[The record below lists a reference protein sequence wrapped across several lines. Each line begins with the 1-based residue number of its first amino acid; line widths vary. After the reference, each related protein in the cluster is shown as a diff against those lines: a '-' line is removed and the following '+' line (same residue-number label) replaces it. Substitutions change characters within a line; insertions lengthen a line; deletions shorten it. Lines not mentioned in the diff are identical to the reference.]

1 MNTTVT
7 KRSKN
12 ANIAIMAMFT
22 AIIIIMAFTPFGMIQ
37 LPLIKATI
45 IHIPVIIGGILMG
58 PMGGLYFGSLFGL
71 VSFISN
77 TLTPSALSFAF
88 SPLVAVPGTGAGSPL
103 ALLICFGP
111 RILTAITPWLFYA
124 AMKKLMPAMKEGV
137 RAVILVVSG
146 AIGAITNTTLV
157 MGLIYIL
164 FKGTY
169 AGLKGIPVTEVKS
182 VILGVVAANG
192 IPEAIVAAI
201 VTPVVCMIIFKI
213 TKTK

>member
-77 TLTPSALSFAF
+77 TLTQ
-88 SPLVAVPGTGAGSPL
+88 VPFHSHFHH
-103 ALLICFGP
+103 LLPF
-111 RILTAITPWLFYA
+111 R
-124 AMKKLMPAMKEGV
+124 EQV
-137 RAVILVVSG
+137 Q
-146 AIGAITNTTLV
+146 
-157 MGLIYIL
+157 
-164 FKGTY
+164 
-169 AGLKGIPVTEVKS
+169 
-182 VILGVVAANG
+182 
-192 IPEAIVAAI
+192 EAH
-201 VTPVVCMIIFKI
+201 
-213 TKTK
+213 